1 MKKDVLISIQSTQQ
15 VDGDRD
21 EMELTTFGSYYE
33 KNGKYYIVYQESEAT
48 GFESDTT
55 TTVKVEGENR
65 VTMIRSGMQRSQLV
79 MERGKR
85 HLCHY
90 GTEYGNIIIGVLT
103 DQIVSSLKENGGR
116 VDFNYTLDIDGAL
129 ASENTVR
136 INVKECNREHE

>member
-90 GTEYGNIIIGVLT
+90 GTEYGL
-103 DQIVSSLKENGGR
+103 SLIHI
-116 VDFNYTLDIDGAL
+116 LW
-129 ASENTVR
+129 
-136 INVKECNREHE
+136 

>member
-1 MKKDVLISIQSTQQ
+1 MKKDVLISILSTQQ
-15 VDGDRD
+15 VDGERD

-33 KNGKYYIVYQESEAT
+33 RDGKYYIVYKESEAT
-48 GFESDTT
+48 GFDEDTT
-55 TTVKVEGENR
+55 TTVKIEGENR
-65 VTMIRSGMQRSQLV
+65 VTMIRNGTLRSQLV

-103 DQIVSSLKENGGR
+103 DMITSTLREDGGK

-136 INVKECNREHE
+136 INVKECNKDHE

>member
-1 MKKDVLISIQSTQQ
+1 
-15 VDGDRD
+15 
-21 EMELTTFGSYYE
+21 
-33 KNGKYYIVYQESEAT
+33 
-48 GFESDTT
+48 
-55 TTVKVEGENR
+55 
-65 VTMIRSGMQRSQLV
+65 MIRNGMQRSQLV

-90 GTEYGNIIIGVLT
+90 GTEYGNAIIGVLT

>member
-1 MKKDVLISIQSTQQ
+1 MKKDVLISILSTQL
-15 VDGDRD
+15 VEGERD
-21 EMELTTFGSYYE
+21 EMELTTFGNYYE
-33 KNGKYYIVYQESEAT
+33 RNGKYYIVYQESEAT
-48 GFESDTT
+48 GFDGDTT
-55 TTVKVEGENR
+55 TTVKIEGENK
-65 VTMIRSGMQRSQLV
+65 VTMIRNGALRSQLI

-103 DQIVSSLKENGGR
+103 DTITSSLGDGGGK

-136 INVKECNREHE
+136 INVKECNRDHE

>member
-48 GFESDTT
+48 GFQSDTT

-65 VTMIRSGMQRSQLV
+65 VTMIRSGMRRFPV
-79 MERGKR
+79 G
-85 HLCHY
+85 
-90 GTEYGNIIIGVLT
+90 
-103 DQIVSSLKENGGR
+103 
-116 VDFNYTLDIDGAL
+116 DGAGKAPSMSL
-129 ASENTVR
+129 WNG
-136 INVKECNREHE
+136 IW